1 MLPPEIF
8 DRDARRLKRNRM
20 LHYGHDDRWIIGR
33 MADDLLERVDAVRR
47 PFRRALILGCDFNT
61 IRPVLEDR
69 GVSCVMA
76 DACPEIAATLDG
88 IACDEDRLTFANG
101 SFDLV
106 IAIGTLDT
114 VTDLPGAF
122 ALIHRVLEDGGLFLG
137 AMVGAGSLSALRSIL
152 QDGHDDH
159 ESVMRF
165 HPQIDVRGAG
175 DLLARAAFQLPV
187 AESET
192 VSVQYRAFR
201 KLIDDLRANGLTNVL
216 SDRRPLTRSKV
227 TSIDGHFGGPVL
239 EKFSIITMTGWAHSA
254 R

>member
-8 DRDARRLKRNRM
+8 DRGTRRLNRKRM
-20 LHYGHDDRWIIGR
+20 LRHGHDDRWMIGR
-33 MADDLLERVDAVRR
+33 MADDLLERLDAVRR
-47 PFRRALILGCDFNT
+47 PFARALILGCDFRT
-61 IRPVLEDR
+61 ICPVLERR
-69 GVSCVMA
+69 GIACVMA
-76 DACPEIAATLDG
+76 DTCPELAEVFG
-88 IACDEDRLTFANG
+88 GVACDEDRLAFANG

-137 AMVGAGSLSALRSIL
+137 AMVGAGSLPALRSSM
-152 QDGHDDH
+152 QDRCEDH
-159 ESVMRF
+159 EAVMRF

-192 VSVQYRAFR
+192 ISVRYRSFR

-216 SDRRPLTRSKV
+216 SQRRPLTKSAV
-227 TSIDGHFGGPVL
+227 MEIEEHFGTPVL
-239 EKFSIITMTGWAHSA
+239 EKFSIISLTGWAHSA
-254 R
+254 Q

>member
-1 MLPPEIF
+1 MLPLEIF
-8 DRDARRLKRNRM
+8 DRGARRLKRNRM
-20 LHYGHDDRWIIGR
+20 LQYGRDDRWIIDR
-33 MADDLLERVDAVRR
+33 MAHDLLERIDAVRR
-47 PFRRALILGCDFNT
+47 QFRRALVLGCDFHT
-61 IRPVLEDR
+61 IRPVLEGR
-69 GVSCVMA
+69 GISCVLT
-76 DACPEIAATLDG
+76 DTCPEIAATFDG
-88 IACDEDRLTFANG
+88 VACDEDRLALANG

-137 AMVGAGSLSALRSIL
+137 AMMGAGSLPALRSSL
-152 QDGHDDH
+152 QDRHDDH
-159 ESVMRF
+159 EIVMRF

-175 DLLARAAFQLPV
+175 DLLARAGFQLPV

-192 VSVQYRAFR
+192 VSVQYRTFR

-216 SDRRPLTRSKV
+216 SDRRPLTKSKV
-227 TSIDGHFGGPVL
+227 MEIEGPVL
-239 EKFSIITMTGWAHSA
+239 EKFSIITMTGWAHAA